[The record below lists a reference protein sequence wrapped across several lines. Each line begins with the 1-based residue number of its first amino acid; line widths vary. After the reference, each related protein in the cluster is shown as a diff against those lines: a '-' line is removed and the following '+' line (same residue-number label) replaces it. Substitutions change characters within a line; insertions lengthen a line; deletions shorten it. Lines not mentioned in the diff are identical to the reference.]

1 MLGDLKSDLVKSIAI
16 HGIRDY
22 GEWQYRFVAKFD
34 NSEIFRY
41 EEFWLERF
49 LFEFMHSSEISNRIA
64 RRIRSLCDINT
75 INVICHSYGTHL
87 LIKALT
93 DNDDISVNNVV
104 FCGAIAR
111 PDWRLDLICARK
123 QIRGKI
129 YNFAGTRDIW
139 PPCAS
144 LLSKKFFPTG
154 VNGIGHHVAV
164 NVYEPVGHGAFLSE
178 ALWEKY
184 KWNDLFQ
191 GAALPATPVS
201 KKSILVDKILW
212 FGTHRWILFSI
223 LASLAAIIWIFIAKA
238 HPWVCA
244 IRECS
249 YNVERR
255 IQYRQEPVAS
265 GSPLVVQENLSI
277 YKFDYSP
284 GKIELGAVSNPA
296 GEMISF
302 YDILGDHRLLSKID
316 EFSSLRS
323 NDTTSY
329 FPLTLVNRQAIA
341 ITWTRWIKSDSERY
355 PGGVDLAARRQLKN
369 IRFTVQVPQYV
380 ELHPYDFKKHLN
392 AVFRYKLGKDRNE
405 FLEPELIRD
414 DCHMMKDAIGAM
426 PKHTV
431 EIECNNINI
440 KPGYAFRY
448 CFSLFNWDS
457 SKLFTRTNDCLS
469 LMTATGG
476 ALPPIPEPLPSP

>member
-1 MLGDLKSDLVKSIAI
+1 MIEDIKLHPIKNIAI

-22 GEWQYRFVAKFD
+22 GEWQYRFVTKFD

-41 EEFWLERF
+41 EEFWMERF

-64 RRIRSLCDINT
+64 RRIRSLCGINAV
-75 INVICHSYGTHL
+75 NVICHSYGTHL

-93 DNDDISVNNVV
+93 DNDDISVNNVI
-104 FCGAIAR
+104 FCGAIVR

-144 LLSKKFFPTG
+144 LLSQKFFSTG

-164 NVYEPVGHGAFLSE
+164 NMYEPVGHGAFLSE

-184 KWNDLFQ
+184 KWNDLLQ
-191 GAALPATPVS
+191 GAILPATPVS

-212 FGTHRWILFSI
+212 FATHRWLFFSI
-223 LASLAAIIWIFIAKA
+223 LASLVAIIWIFIAKA

-249 YNVERR
+249 YDVEQR
-255 IQYRQEPVAS
+255 IQYRQEPAS
-265 GSPLVVQENLSI
+265 TGSPWVVQENLSI
-277 YKFDYSP
+277 YKFDYSA
-284 GKIELGAVSNPA
+284 GKIEIGGVVDSAE
-296 GEMISF
+296 EMNSF
-302 YDILGDHRLLSKID
+302 YDILGDHRFSYKKS
-316 EFSSLRS
+316 EFSSPVS
-323 NDTTSY
+323 NNTTSY
-329 FPLTLVNRQAIA
+329 FPLTLVNRQAVA
-341 ITWTRWIKSDSERY
+341 ITLTRWIKSDSEKY
-355 PGGVDLAARRQLKN
+355 PGGVDLAARRRLKN
-369 IRFTVQVPQYV
+369 IRFTVHVPQHA

-392 AVFRYKLGKDRNE
+392 AVFKYKLGDDQNE
-405 FLEPELIRD
+405 FLEPKLIRD
-414 DCHMMKDAIGAM
+414 KCHMLKDAIGSM
-426 PKHTV
+426 PMDTV
-431 EIECNNINI
+431 EIECNNVDI

-448 CFSLFNWDS
+448 CFSLFNWDN
-457 SKLFTRTNDCLS
+457 SKRFTRTNDCLF
-469 LMTATGG
+469 LTTATGG
-476 ALPPIPEPLPSP
+476 ALPPIP